1 MTTVAEA
8 LQRRLGEAR
17 SRIGDLVLEP
27 SVRQVGVVE
36 SVGSGVATISGLAGT
51 RLDEVLLLPGEARA
65 TAVSLDRDRIGAVL
79 LDRSSRVIAGAEVR
93 GSGEVVRA
101 PVGEALLGRVVDP
114 LGRPLDKGAP
124 IVPARYDPIERPA
137 PSIIDRDLV
146 TEPLHTG
153 VLVIDAMVPLGRGQ
167 RELVIGDRSTGK
179 TAIALDAILNQKRS
193 DVVCVYAAIGQKAS
207 AVGRLIEEVRRWGPF
222 ERSIFVAAE
231 ADDPAGLQWIAPYAA
246 CTMAEYF
253 RDTGRHALLVLDDLS
268 KHAIVHRQLSLLL
281 RSPPGREAY
290 PGDVFYLHARL
301 LERAAKLSR
310 KKGGGSLT
318 ALPIAETQAG
328 NLSAYI
334 PTNLISITDG
344 QIYLEPKL
352 FREGQKPAVDV
363 GKSVSRVGGKTQ
375 AAAIKKL
382 AGSLRLEYA
391 QFLELEVFARFGQV
405 LDARTERTL
414 EHGRR
419 IRAALEQPQ
428 SRPQS
433 LGVEVALLLAVH
445 EGVLDDVPVAHV
457 PAFKGGI
464 VEALASAHAD
474 LMDRVD
480 ETGRLEDEDRATL
493 LAWLQSRAQDLRS
506 AAKPRPTARRADD
519 PKAAR

>member
-1 MTTVAEA
+1 MPRAKSSRIMPTVAED
-8 LQRRLGEAR
+8 LQNRITRARARAGE
-17 SRIGDLVLEP
+17 LVLRP
-27 SVRQVGVVE
+27 SERQVGLVE
-36 SVGSGVATISGLAGT
+36 AVGSDVATISGLWSA
-51 RLDEVLLLPGEARA
+51 RLDEVLLLAGGARA
-65 TAVSLDRDRIGAVL
+65 MAVSLDTDRIGAVL
-79 LDRSSRVIAGAEVR
+79 LDRSERVAAGVEVH
-93 GSGEVVRA
+93 GTGEVVRA

-114 LGRPLDKGAP
+114 LGRPLDGG
-124 IVPARYDPIERPA
+124 PAILPKRHDPIERPA
-137 PSIIDRDLV
+137 PAIIDRDLV
-146 TEPLHTG
+146 TEPLYTG
-153 VLVIDAMVPLGRGQ
+153 VLVIDAMIPLGRGQ

-179 TAIALDAILNQKRS
+179 TAIALDTILNQRRS

-207 AVGRLIEEVRRWGPF
+207 AVGRFIEEVRRSGPF
-222 ERSIFVAAE
+222 ERCLFVVAE

-281 RSPPGREAY
+281 RNPPGREAY

-301 LERAAKLSR
+301 LERAAKLAA

-352 FREGQKPAVDV
+352 FHEGQKPAVNV

-375 AAAIKKL
+375 SAAIKGL
-382 AGSLRLEYA
+382 AGSLRLDYA

-405 LDARTERTL
+405 LDPRTERTL

-419 IRAALEQPQ
+419 IRGALQQPQ
-428 SRPQS
+428 SHPYS
-433 LGVEVALLLAVH
+433 LAVQVALLLAVH
-445 EGVLDDVPVAHV
+445 AGVLDGLPLTRIS
-457 PAFKGGI
+457 AFKAGI
-464 VEALASAHAD
+464 LDGLTAAHGELAER
-474 LMDRVD
+474 LDRS
-480 ETGRLEDEDRATL
+480 GHLEDPDRATL
-493 LAWLQSRAQDLRS
+493 LEWLRAR
-506 AAKPRPTARRADD
+506 AAALQAGK
-519 PKAAR
+519 